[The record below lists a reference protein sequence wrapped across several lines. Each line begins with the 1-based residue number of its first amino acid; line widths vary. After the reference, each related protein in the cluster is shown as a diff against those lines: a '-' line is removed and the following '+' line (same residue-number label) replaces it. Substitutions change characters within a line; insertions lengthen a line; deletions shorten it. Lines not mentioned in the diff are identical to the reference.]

1 MVGAEGTSQK
11 RVSASGNQYL
21 SRVVSFTK
29 FMTAEDRPDSAGT
42 FKAFAIAEGILLIIL
57 GVLAL
62 IFPVLASVWV
72 TGVIAVVFLVGGVVG
87 WISNLARSKRMGRW
101 ICFWRLVVSTLFI
114 VAGASMI
121 SNFRS
126 PADAAEQVA
135 TLSLAIGIVFLV
147 EGVVAFFNGL
157 SHSNRPGAGWAIA
170 NGLITFILG
179 LLIVTLKFW
188 GLLWVLGVLVGIS
201 FLFSGIDLIA
211 LSSTIHNDQEP
222 PAAALSARSQRLSTS
237 ERKGPSFSLGPCLCL
252 DPAQSPPLQP

>member
-1 MVGAEGTSQK
+1 
-11 RVSASGNQYL
+11 
-21 SRVVSFTK
+21 
-29 FMTAEDRPDSAGT
+29 MTADDRPDSVGT

-62 IFPVLASVWV
+62 IFPVIASVWV
-72 TGVIAVVFLVGGVVG
+72 TGVIAIVFLVGGVVG

-157 SHSNRPGAGWAIA
+157 SHSKRPGAGWAIA
-170 NGLITFILG
+170 NGVITFILG
-179 LLIVTLKFW
+179 LMIVTLKFW
-188 GLLWVLGVLVGIS
+188 GLLWVLGALVGIS
-201 FLFSGIDLIA
+201 FMFSGIDLIA
-211 LSSTIHNDQEP
+211 LSSTIHNDQDP
-222 PAAALSARSQRLSTS
+222 PAAA
-237 ERKGPSFSLGPCLCL
+237 
-252 DPAQSPPLQP
+252 

>member
-1 MVGAEGTSQK
+1 
-11 RVSASGNQYL
+11 
-21 SRVVSFTK
+21 
-29 FMTAEDRPDSAGT
+29 MTADDRPDSLGT

-62 IFPVLASVWV
+62 VFPVLASVWV

-121 SNFRS
+121 GNFRS

-157 SHSNRPGAGWAIA
+157 SHSNRPGAGWAVA
-170 NGLITFILG
+170 NGVITFILG

-211 LSSTIHNDQEP
+211 LSSTIHNDQDP
-222 PAAALSARSQRLSTS
+222 PAAA
-237 ERKGPSFSLGPCLCL
+237 
-252 DPAQSPPLQP
+252 

>member
-1 MVGAEGTSQK
+1 
-11 RVSASGNQYL
+11 
-21 SRVVSFTK
+21 
-29 FMTAEDRPDSAGT
+29 MTADDRPDSVGT

-57 GVLAL
+57 GVLSL
-62 IFPVLASVWV
+62 IFPVIASVWV

-170 NGLITFILG
+170 NGVVTFILG

-188 GLLWVLGVLVGIS
+188 GLLWVLGALVGIS
-201 FLFSGIDLIA
+201 FRFSGIDLIA
-211 LSSTIHNDQEP
+211 LSSTIHNHQDP
-222 PAAALSARSQRLSTS
+222 PAAA
-237 ERKGPSFSLGPCLCL
+237 
-252 DPAQSPPLQP
+252 

>member
-1 MVGAEGTSQK
+1 
-11 RVSASGNQYL
+11 
-21 SRVVSFTK
+21 
-29 FMTAEDRPDSAGT
+29 MTADDRSDSVGT

-62 IFPVLASVWV
+62 VFPVIASVWV

-170 NGLITFILG
+170 NGVVTFILG

-188 GLLWVLGVLVGIS
+188 GLLWVLGALVGIS

-211 LSSTIHNDQEP
+211 LSSTIHNHQDP
-222 PAAALSARSQRLSTS
+222 PAAA
-237 ERKGPSFSLGPCLCL
+237 
-252 DPAQSPPLQP
+252 

>member
-1 MVGAEGTSQK
+1 
-11 RVSASGNQYL
+11 
-21 SRVVSFTK
+21 
-29 FMTAEDRPDSAGT
+29 MTADDRPDSVGT

-62 IFPVLASVWV
+62 IFPVIASVWV
-72 TGVIAVVFLVGGVVG
+72 TGVIAIVFLVGGVVG

-135 TLSLAIGIVFLV
+135 TLSLTIGIVFLV

-157 SHSNRPGAGWAIA
+157 SHSKRPGAGWAIA
-170 NGLITFILG
+170 NGVITFILG
-179 LLIVTLKFW
+179 LMIVTLKFW
-188 GLLWVLGVLVGIS
+188 GLLWVLGALVGIS

-211 LSSTIHNDQEP
+211 LSSTIHNDQDP
-222 PAAALSARSQRLSTS
+222 PAAS
-237 ERKGPSFSLGPCLCL
+237 
-252 DPAQSPPLQP
+252 

>member
-1 MVGAEGTSQK
+1 
-11 RVSASGNQYL
+11 
-21 SRVVSFTK
+21 
-29 FMTAEDRPDSAGT
+29 MTADDRPDSVGT

-62 IFPVLASVWV
+62 IFPVIASVWV

-126 PADAAEQVA
+126 PAEAAEQVA
-135 TLSLAIGIVFLV
+135 TLSLTIGIVFLV

-157 SHSNRPGAGWAIA
+157 SHSKRPGAGWAIA
-170 NGLITFILG
+170 NGVITFILG
-179 LLIVTLKFW
+179 LMIVTLKFW
-188 GLLWVLGVLVGIS
+188 GLLWVLGALVGIS
-201 FLFSGIDLIA
+201 FMFSGIDLIA
-211 LSSTIHNDQEP
+211 LSSTIHNDQDP
-222 PAAALSARSQRLSTS
+222 PAAA
-237 ERKGPSFSLGPCLCL
+237 
-252 DPAQSPPLQP
+252 

>member
-1 MVGAEGTSQK
+1 
-11 RVSASGNQYL
+11 
-21 SRVVSFTK
+21 
-29 FMTAEDRPDSAGT
+29 MTAEDRPDSAGT

-157 SHSNRPGAGWAIA
+157 SHSNRPGAGWAVA
-170 NGLITFILG
+170 NGVITFILG

-211 LSSTIHNDQEP
+211 LSSTIHNDQDP
-222 PAAALSARSQRLSTS
+222 PAAA
-237 ERKGPSFSLGPCLCL
+237 
-252 DPAQSPPLQP
+252 

>member
-1 MVGAEGTSQK
+1 MARLQRLELKVGAEGTSQK
-11 RVSASGNQYL
+11 RVSASGNQYR
-21 SRVVSFTK
+21 SWVVCDTK
-29 FMTAEDRPDSAGT
+29 FMTADDRSDSVGT

-62 IFPVLASVWV
+62 VFPVIASVWV

-170 NGLITFILG
+170 NGVVTFILG

-188 GLLWVLGVLVGIS
+188 GLLWVLGALVGIS

-211 LSSTIHNDQEP
+211 LSSTIHNDQDP
-222 PAAALSARSQRLSTS
+222 PAAA
-237 ERKGPSFSLGPCLCL
+237 
-252 DPAQSPPLQP
+252 

>member
-1 MVGAEGTSQK
+1 
-11 RVSASGNQYL
+11 
-21 SRVVSFTK
+21 
-29 FMTAEDRPDSAGT
+29 MTADDRPDSVGT
-42 FKAFAIAEGILLIIL
+42 FKAFAITEGILLIIL
-57 GVLAL
+57 GIIAL
-62 IFPVLASVWV
+62 TFPVIASVWV

-135 TLSLAIGIVFLV
+135 TLSLAIGIVFVV

-157 SHSNRPGAGWAIA
+157 SHSNRPGAGWAVA
-170 NGLITFILG
+170 NGVITFILG

-211 LSSTIHNDQEP
+211 LSSTIHNDQDP
-222 PAAALSARSQRLSTS
+222 PAAA
-237 ERKGPSFSLGPCLCL
+237 
-252 DPAQSPPLQP
+252 

>member
-1 MVGAEGTSQK
+1 MTADDRSDSVGTS
-11 RVSASGNQYL
+11 
-21 SRVVSFTK
+21 
-29 FMTAEDRPDSAGT
+29 
-42 FKAFAIAEGILLIIL
+42 KAFAIAEGILLIIL

-62 IFPVLASVWV
+62 VFPVIASVWV

-170 NGLITFILG
+170 NGVVTFILG

-188 GLLWVLGVLVGIS
+188 GLLWVLGALVGIS

-211 LSSTIHNDQEP
+211 LSSTIHNDQDP
-222 PAAALSARSQRLSTS
+222 PAAA
-237 ERKGPSFSLGPCLCL
+237 
-252 DPAQSPPLQP
+252 

>member
-1 MVGAEGTSQK
+1 
-11 RVSASGNQYL
+11 
-21 SRVVSFTK
+21 
-29 FMTAEDRPDSAGT
+29 MTADDRPDSVGT

-62 IFPVLASVWV
+62 IFPVIASVWV

-157 SHSNRPGAGWAIA
+157 SHSKRPGAGWAIA
-170 NGLITFILG
+170 NGVITFILG
-179 LLIVTLKFW
+179 LVIVTLKFW
-188 GLLWVLGVLVGIS
+188 GLLWVLGALVGIS

-211 LSSTIHNDQEP
+211 LSSTIHNDQDP
-222 PAAALSARSQRLSTS
+222 PAAA
-237 ERKGPSFSLGPCLCL
+237 
-252 DPAQSPPLQP
+252 

>member
-1 MVGAEGTSQK
+1 MARLTRLELRVRAEGTSQNQD
-11 RVSASGNQYL
+11 RTWGNQYL

-29 FMTAEDRPDSAGT
+29 FMTMDDRPDSIGT

-126 PADAAEQVA
+126 PADAAGQVA

-157 SHSNRPGAGWAIA
+157 AHSNRPGAGWAIA
-170 NGLITFILG
+170 NGVITFILG

-211 LSSTIHNDQEP
+211 LSSTIHNDQDP
-222 PAAALSARSQRLSTS
+222 PAAA
-237 ERKGPSFSLGPCLCL
+237 
-252 DPAQSPPLQP
+252 

>member
-1 MVGAEGTSQK
+1 MA
-11 RVSASGNQYL
+11 AD
-21 SRVVSFTK
+21 
-29 FMTAEDRPDSAGT
+29 DRPDSAGR

-57 GVLAL
+57 GFLAL
-62 IFPVLASVWV
+62 IFPVMASVWV
-72 TGVIAVVFLVGGVVG
+72 TGVISVVFLVGGVVG

-101 ICFWRLVVSTLFI
+101 ICFWQLVVSTLFI

-170 NGLITFILG
+170 NGVITFILG

-222 PAAALSARSQRLSTS
+222 PAAA
-237 ERKGPSFSLGPCLCL
+237 
-252 DPAQSPPLQP
+252 

>member
-1 MVGAEGTSQK
+1 
-11 RVSASGNQYL
+11 
-21 SRVVSFTK
+21 
-29 FMTAEDRPDSAGT
+29 MTADDRPDSLGT

-62 IFPVLASVWV
+62 VFPVLASVWV

-157 SHSNRPGAGWAIA
+157 SHSNRPGAGWAVA
-170 NGLITFILG
+170 NGVITFILG

-211 LSSTIHNDQEP
+211 LSSTIHNDQDP
-222 PAAALSARSQRLSTS
+222 PAAA
-237 ERKGPSFSLGPCLCL
+237 
-252 DPAQSPPLQP
+252 

>member
-1 MVGAEGTSQK
+1 MAGLPRLELRVGAEGTSQNM
-11 RVSASGNQYL
+11 VSAFGNQYL
-21 SRVVSFTK
+21 SGVVSVTK
-29 FMTAEDRPDSAGT
+29 FMTADDRPDSVGT

-62 IFPVLASVWV
+62 IFPVIASVWV

-135 TLSLAIGIVFLV
+135 TLSLTIGIVFLV

-157 SHSNRPGAGWAIA
+157 SHSKRPGAGWAIA
-170 NGLITFILG
+170 NGVITFILG
-179 LLIVTLKFW
+179 LMIVTLRFW
-188 GLLWVLGVLVGIS
+188 GLLWVLGALVGIS

-211 LSSTIHNDQEP
+211 FSSTIHNDQDP
-222 PAAALSARSQRLSTS
+222 PAAA
-237 ERKGPSFSLGPCLCL
+237 
-252 DPAQSPPLQP
+252 

>member
-1 MVGAEGTSQK
+1 
-11 RVSASGNQYL
+11 
-21 SRVVSFTK
+21 
-29 FMTAEDRPDSAGT
+29 MTAEDRPDSAGT

-157 SHSNRPGAGWAIA
+157 SHSNRPGAGWAVA
-170 NGLITFILG
+170 NGVITFILG

-188 GLLWVLGVLVGIS
+188 GLLWGLGVLVGIS

-211 LSSTIHNDQEP
+211 LSSTIHNDQDP
-222 PAAALSARSQRLSTS
+222 PAAA
-237 ERKGPSFSLGPCLCL
+237 
-252 DPAQSPPLQP
+252 

>member
-1 MVGAEGTSQK
+1 
-11 RVSASGNQYL
+11 
-21 SRVVSFTK
+21 
-29 FMTAEDRPDSAGT
+29 MTAEDRPDSLGT
-42 FKAFAIAEGILLIIL
+42 FKAFAIVEGILLIIL
-57 GVLAL
+57 GIIAL
-62 IFPVLASVWV
+62 IFPVIASVWV

-114 VAGASMI
+114 AAGASMI

-170 NGLITFILG
+170 NGVITFILG

-222 PAAALSARSQRLSTS
+222 PAAA
-237 ERKGPSFSLGPCLCL
+237 
-252 DPAQSPPLQP
+252 

>member
-1 MVGAEGTSQK
+1 
-11 RVSASGNQYL
+11 
-21 SRVVSFTK
+21 
-29 FMTAEDRPDSAGT
+29 MTADDRPDSVGT

-62 IFPVLASVWV
+62 IFPVIASVWV

-135 TLSLAIGIVFLV
+135 TLSLTIGIVFLV

-157 SHSNRPGAGWAIA
+157 SHSKRPGAGWAIA
-170 NGLITFILG
+170 NGVITFILG
-179 LLIVTLKFW
+179 LMIVTLKFW
-188 GLLWVLGVLVGIS
+188 GLLWVLGALVGIS
-201 FLFSGIDLIA
+201 FMFSGIDLIA
-211 LSSTIHNDQEP
+211 LSSTIHNDQDP
-222 PAAALSARSQRLSTS
+222 PAAA
-237 ERKGPSFSLGPCLCL
+237 
-252 DPAQSPPLQP
+252 

>member
-1 MVGAEGTSQK
+1 
-11 RVSASGNQYL
+11 
-21 SRVVSFTK
+21 
-29 FMTAEDRPDSAGT
+29 MTADDRPNSVGT
-42 FKAFAIAEGILLIIL
+42 FKAFAIAEGFLLIIL
-57 GVLAL
+57 GILSL
-62 IFPVLASVWV
+62 IFPVIASVWV

-114 VAGASMI
+114 VAGASMV

-170 NGLITFILG
+170 NGVVTFILG

-188 GLLWVLGVLVGIS
+188 GLLWVLGALVGIS

-211 LSSTIHNDQEP
+211 LSSTIHNDQDP
-222 PAAALSARSQRLSTS
+222 PAAA
-237 ERKGPSFSLGPCLCL
+237 
-252 DPAQSPPLQP
+252 

>member
-1 MVGAEGTSQK
+1 
-11 RVSASGNQYL
+11 
-21 SRVVSFTK
+21 
-29 FMTAEDRPDSAGT
+29 MTADDRPDSVGT

-57 GVLAL
+57 GVLSL
-62 IFPVLASVWV
+62 IFPVIASVWV

-135 TLSLAIGIVFLV
+135 TLSLAIGIVFLL

-170 NGLITFILG
+170 NGVITFILG

-222 PAAALSARSQRLSTS
+222 PAAA
-237 ERKGPSFSLGPCLCL
+237 
-252 DPAQSPPLQP
+252 

>member
-1 MVGAEGTSQK
+1 MALLQRLELKVGAEGTSQK
-11 RVSASGNQYL
+11 RVSASGNQYR
-21 SRVVSFTK
+21 SGVVSDTK
-29 FMTAEDRPDSAGT
+29 FMTADDRSDSVGT

-62 IFPVLASVWV
+62 VFPVIASVWV

-170 NGLITFILG
+170 NGVVTFILG

-188 GLLWVLGVLVGIS
+188 GLLWVLGALVGIS

-211 LSSTIHNDQEP
+211 LSSTIHNDQDP
-222 PAAALSARSQRLSTS
+222 PAAA
-237 ERKGPSFSLGPCLCL
+237 
-252 DPAQSPPLQP
+252 

>member
-1 MVGAEGTSQK
+1 
-11 RVSASGNQYL
+11 
-21 SRVVSFTK
+21 
-29 FMTAEDRPDSAGT
+29 MTADDRSDSVGT

-62 IFPVLASVWV
+62 VFPVIASVWA

-114 VAGASMI
+114 VAGASMV

-170 NGLITFILG
+170 NGVVTFILG

-188 GLLWVLGVLVGIS
+188 GLLWVLGALVGIS

-211 LSSTIHNDQEP
+211 LSSTIHNDQDP
-222 PAAALSARSQRLSTS
+222 PAAA
-237 ERKGPSFSLGPCLCL
+237 
-252 DPAQSPPLQP
+252 